1 MTERELEI
9 NSVIHIIKM
18 LLKASELSLETIRK
32 YDSNIIVLKDLKS
45 ELNKKYPLEDKW
57 QGKKL

>member
-1 MTERELEI
+1 MSERELEI

-45 ELNKKYPLEDKW
+45 KLNKKYPLEDKW

>member
-1 MTERELEI
+1 MTERELEV

-18 LLKASELSLETIRK
+18 LLKASGLSLETIRK

>member
-1 MTERELEI
+1 MTERELEV